1 MADTNGNVIQIRE
14 VNGVESGK
22 HDLRIHVREQGQRPV
37 TIQLTP
43 SSLKKLA
50 KMLEPV
56 FDDDDYMA
64 ARGKRMVKLARLKE
78 TYGACMVADLMT
90 RYPEYDLDELERD
103 LGNFS
108 YN

>member
-1 MADTNGNVIQIRE
+1 MTDTYKNLLQIRE
-14 VNGVESGK
+14 VNGVESTK

-56 FDDDDYMA
+56 FDDDDYVA
-64 ARGKRMVKLARLKE
+64 ARGKRLLKLARLKE
-78 TYGACMVADLMT
+78 TYGACLVADLLA

-103 LGNFS
+103 LDNFS